1 MGTCSVPRMRQVLPF
16 TSSARPS
23 GTVPPMACISYTAK
37 STRKLAQQAPQLRH
51 GWAESA
57 VVMVV
62 ASSDMQCVRSAC
74 GGAVRRCGGGEC

>member
-1 MGTCSVPRMRQVLPF
+1 MLQATCWPTWPVSAAQRMGTCSVPRMRQVLPF
-16 TSSARPS
+16 TSRARPS

-37 STRKLAQQAPQLRH
+37 FTRKLAQQAPQLRH

-62 ASSDMQCVRSAC
+62 ASSDM
-74 GGAVRRCGGGEC
+74 